1 MLARWRAHALWTQ
14 LDRLVPSIRRL
25 RRSNHQGGQAC
36 RSTRPTADQV
46 RAGDQ
51 SQNRQ
56 GVRSR
61 HSADATR
68 SRRRGDRVK
77 RREFISLLGG
87 TAVAW
92 PLAARAQQGGRGR
105 RIVAL
110 MSMAADDPEAQPR
123 VAAFESGL
131 RELGWL
137 DGRDLRIEYRWV
149 ASDGELLRRNVAE
162 LARMPPDLIL
172 ATSTPVMAA
181 LREQGLSVPIMFV
194 QVTDP
199 VGQGLVPN
207 LARPGGHITGFIN
220 FEFSIGTKW
229 LETLKQ
235 IAPRVTRVAL
245 IYNPETAPHAD
256 LFQRPVEAAAPAF
269 AVMPIAVAARS
280 AAELERAVDAF
291 ARTPTGGLLVLPDVT
306 NLIHRDQIIALAAR
320 HRLPAVYP
328 YRYYAASGGLLS
340 YGSEQADLF
349 RRAASYVDRILKGTS
364 PGELPVQEPTK
375 YELAI
380 NLRTAKALDLELP
393 PPLHAS
399 ADGELE

>member
-1 MLARWRAHALWTQ
+1 M
-14 LDRLVPSIRRL
+14 
-25 RRSNHQGGQAC
+25 
-36 RSTRPTADQV
+36 ADM
-46 RAGDQ
+46 
-51 SQNRQ
+51 
-56 GVRSR
+56 
-61 HSADATR
+61 
-68 SRRRGDRVK
+68 RRRD
-77 RREFISLLGG
+77 FIALLGSA
-87 TAVAW
+87 TAGW
-92 PLAARAQQGGRGR
+92 PLAARAQQGGHGR
-105 RIVAL
+105 RLVAL

-137 DGRDLRIEYRWV
+137 DGHNLRVEYHWV
-149 ASDGELLRRNVAE
+149 SDIDLLRRNAAE
-162 LARMPPDLIL
+162 LAQMPPDLIV

-181 LREQGLSVPIMFV
+181 LREQALGVPIMFV

-199 VGQGLVPN
+199 VGNGFVAS
-207 LARPGGHITGFIN
+207 LARPGGNITGFTN

-229 LETLKQ
+229 LEALKQ

-245 IYNPETAPHAD
+245 IYNPETAPYAD

-269 AVMPIAVAARS
+269 AVMPITVAARS
-280 AAELERAVDAF
+280 VAELESAVDAF

-340 YGSEQADLF
+340 YGSEQADVF

-364 PGELPVQEPTK
+364 PGELPVQAPTK
-375 YELAI
+375 YELVI
-380 NLRTAKALDLELP
+380 NLKTARALGLEIP
-393 PPLHAS
+393 PTLLAR
-399 ADGELE
+399 ADEVIE

>member
-1 MLARWRAHALWTQ
+1 MASYIARRKFLAT
-14 LDRLVPSIRRL
+14 
-25 RRSNHQGGQAC
+25 
-36 RSTRPTADQV
+36 
-46 RAGDQ
+46 
-51 SQNRQ
+51 
-56 GVRSR
+56 
-61 HSADATR
+61 
-68 SRRRGDRVK
+68 
-77 RREFISLLGG
+77 LGG
-87 TAVAW
+87 AAAW
-92 PLAARAQQGGRGR
+92 PLAARAQQGGRGP
-105 RIVAL
+105 RIAAL

-137 DGRDLRIEYRWV
+137 DGRNLRIEYRWV
-149 ASDGELLRRNVAE
+149 SDGDLLRRNAAE
-162 LARMPPDLIL
+162 LARTPPDLIL

-207 LARPGGHITGFIN
+207 LARPGGHITGFTN

-235 IAPRVTRVAL
+235 IAPHVTRVAL
-245 IYNPETAPHAD
+245 IYNPETAPYAD

-269 AVMPIAVAARS
+269 AVTPITVAARS
-280 AAELERAVDAF
+280 AAELEHAVDAF
-291 ARTPTGGLLVLPDVT
+291 ARTPNGGLLVLPDVT

-340 YGSEQADLF
+340 YGSEQTDVF

-364 PGELPVQEPTK
+364 PGELPVQAPTK
-375 YELAI
+375 YELVI
-380 NLRTAKALDLELP
+380 NLKTANALGLEVP
-393 PPLHAS
+393 PTLIAR
-399 ADGELE
+399 ADEVIE